1 MIHFEKEI
9 EDNEIRI
16 IGNERTPVSKAEGQL
31 QSRKRRKGCM
41 WFGGIVLVITLILG
55 IAVVS
60 YQVSSYK
67 TRKLYLDEPSYFEPL
82 YESEPL
88 VKEQRVERYKDS
100 TTFGHTE
107 IRDTT
112 VNDIPIRMYIPHNA
126 EMTLHLGRIN
136 RQDTTIIY
144 AAQAADV
151 RADNGGIVGAFV
163 LKGEPKAWG
172 LSKKGYCASIDGK
185 VTVGV
190 AANSPLF
197 EQATECE
204 GYFFRQYPLVD
215 NGVPVFNEPKG
226 KSIRRGI
233 CDMGGTIFMV
243 ETLAKESFYDF
254 AQALADMGVNNAIY
268 LVGSTAYGWA
278 VDREG
283 IAHEFGYDDCYAGRR
298 RMPKNTSYI
307 IWRRK

>member
-1 MIHFEKEI
+1 MIQFEKDI
-9 EDNEIRI
+9 EDSEIRI
-16 IGNERTPVSKAEGQL
+16 IGNELAPMPTPEASQRP
-31 QSRKRRKGCM
+31 RKPRQG
-41 WFGGIVLVITLILG
+41 WWWLLVVVFAVIVTG
-55 IAVVS
+55 VVV
-60 YQVSSYK
+60 YKVSSHK
-67 TRKLYLDEPSYFEPL
+67 TKALYEEEPSYFEPL

-88 VKEQRVERYKDS
+88 VKEQRIEIILSDS
-100 TTFGHTE
+100 VAFGYTE

-112 VNDIPIRMYIPHNA
+112 VNDIPIRMYIPHHA
-126 EMTLHLGRIN
+126 EMSLHLGRIN
-136 RQDTTIIY
+136 RQDTTIVY
-144 AAQAADV
+144 VAQAADV

-172 LSKKGYCASIDGK
+172 LSKKGFCASIDGK

-197 EQATECE
+197 EQATERG

-215 NGVPVFNEPKG
+215 NGTPVLNEPKG
-226 KSIRRGI
+226 KAIRRGI

-243 ETLAKESFYDF
+243 ETLTKESFYDY
-254 AQALADMGVNNAIY
+254 AQALADMGVDNAIY

-278 VDREG
+278 VDRQG
-283 IAHEFGYDDCYAGRR
+283 LAHEFGEDDCYAGRR

-307 IWRRK
+307 IWKRK

>member
-1 MIHFEKEI
+1 MIQFEKDI
-9 EDNEIRI
+9 EDSEIRI
-16 IGNERTPVSKAEGQL
+16 IGNELAPMPTSDPPEKPKKSGIWRWLIFSGIFIIGIIIIGIIVSKISAHKEYALYAE
-31 QSRKRRKGCM
+31 
-41 WFGGIVLVITLILG
+41 
-55 IAVVS
+55 
-60 YQVSSYK
+60 
-67 TRKLYLDEPSYFEPL
+67 EPSYFEPL

-88 VKEQRVERYKDS
+88 VMEQRIEQHRDS
-100 TTFGHTE
+100 ATFGYTE
-107 IRDTT
+107 IRDTI
-112 VNDIPIRMYIPHNA
+112 VNDIPIRMYIPHHA

-197 EQATECE
+197 EQATESE

-243 ETLAKESFYDF
+243 ETLTKESFYDY
-254 AQALADMGVNNAIY
+254 AQALADMGVDHAIY

-278 VDREG
+278 VDRQG
-283 IAHEFGYDDCYAGRR
+283 LAHEFGEDDCYAGHR
-298 RMPKNTSYI
+298 RMPKNTTYI
-307 IWRRK
+307 VWRRK

>member
-1 MIHFEKEI
+1 MIQFEKDI

-16 IGNERTPVSKAEGQL
+16 IGTPPAPIPEQPEESPKTNKNI
-31 QSRKRRKGCM
+31 KR
-41 WFGGIVLVITLILG
+41 WLILG
-55 IAVVS
+55 AIFIIIIIITGIIIHKI
-60 YQVSSYK
+60 SSY
-67 TRKLYLDEPSYFEPL
+67 RESKLYVEEPSYFEPL

-88 VKEQRVERYKDS
+88 VKIQQINIVPNDS
-100 TTFGHTE
+100 TAIGYTE
-107 IRDTT
+107 IRDTII
-112 VNDIPIRMYIPHNA
+112 NDIPIRIYIPHHA
-126 EMTLHLGRIN
+126 EMSLHLGRLN

-197 EQATECE
+197 EQATERG

-215 NGVPVFNEPKG
+215 NGTPVLNEPKG
-226 KSIRRGI
+226 KAIRRGI
-233 CDMGGTIFMV
+233 CDMDGTIFMV
-243 ETLAKESFYDF
+243 ETLTKESFYDY
-254 AQALADMGVNNAIY
+254 AQALADMGINNAIY

>member
-1 MIHFEKEI
+1 MIQFEKDI
-9 EDNEIRI
+9 EDSEIRI
-16 IGNERTPVSKAEGQL
+16 IGTPPVPISEQPEAPKKTNKNKKRWLIFMGIFIIIIIITGIIISK
-31 QSRKRRKGCM
+31 
-41 WFGGIVLVITLILG
+41 I
-55 IAVVS
+55 
-60 YQVSSYK
+60 SSY
-67 TRKLYLDEPSYFEPL
+67 RESKLYVEEPSYFEPL

-88 VKEQRVERYKDS
+88 IMEQQIEQYKDS
-100 TTFGHTE
+100 ATFGYTE
-107 IRDTT
+107 IRDTII
-112 VNDIPIRMYIPHNA
+112 NDIPIRLYIPHHA
-126 EMTLHLGRIN
+126 EMSLHLGRLN

-197 EQATECE
+197 EQATERG

-215 NGVPVFNEPKG
+215 NGTPVLNEPKG
-226 KSIRRGI
+226 KAIRRGI
-233 CDMGGTIFMV
+233 CDMDGSIFMV
-243 ETLAKESFYDF
+243 ETLTKESFYDYT
-254 AQALADMGVNNAIY
+254 QALADMGVDHAIY

-278 VDREG
+278 VDHEG

>member
-1 MIHFEKEI
+1 MIQFEKDI
-9 EDNEIRI
+9 EDSEIRI
-16 IGNERTPVSKAEGQL
+16 IGNELAPMPTSDPPEKPKKPGIWRWLKFLGIFVIIIIITGIIVSKISVHKEYALYAE
-31 QSRKRRKGCM
+31 
-41 WFGGIVLVITLILG
+41 
-55 IAVVS
+55 
-60 YQVSSYK
+60 
-67 TRKLYLDEPSYFEPL
+67 EPSYFEPL

-88 VKEQRVERYKDS
+88 VMEQRIEQHQDS
-100 TTFGHTE
+100 DAFGYTE
-107 IRDTT
+107 IRDTII
-112 VNDIPIRMYIPHNA
+112 NDIPIRMYIPHHA

-185 VTVGV
+185 VTIGV

-197 EQATECE
+197 EQATECG

-215 NGVPVFNEPKG
+215 NGQPVFNEPKG

-243 ETLAKESFYDF
+243 ETLTKESFYDY
-254 AQALADMGVNNAIY
+254 AQALADMGVDNAIY

-278 VDREG
+278 VDRQG
-283 IAHEFGYDDCYAGRR
+283 LAHEFGEDDCYAGRR
-298 RMPKNTSYI
+298 RMPKNTTYI
-307 IWRRK
+307 VWRRK

>member
-1 MIHFEKEI
+1 MIQFEKDI

-16 IGNERTPVSKAEGQL
+16 IGNELVPVPTPEDHRMP
-31 QSRKRRKGCM
+31 RKPRRRGM
-41 WFGGIVLVITLILG
+41 WLVGILLAIIIIGIVTY
-55 IAVVS
+55 IAKS
-60 YQVSSYK
+60 HKESS
-67 TRKLYLDEPSYFEPL
+67 LYAEEPSYFEPL

-88 VKEQRVERYKDS
+88 VMEQQIEQYKDS
-100 TTFGHTE
+100 VGFGYTE
-107 IRDTT
+107 IRDTI
-112 VNDIPIRMYIPHNA
+112 VNDIPIRMYIPHHA

-136 RQDTTIIY
+136 RQDTTIVY

-172 LSKKGYCASIDGK
+172 LSKRGYCASIDGK

-190 AANSPLF
+190 ADNSPLF
-197 EQATECE
+197 EQATERG

-215 NGVPVFNEPKG
+215 NGAPVLNEPKG
-226 KSIRRGI
+226 KAIRRGV
-233 CDMGGTIFMV
+233 CDMDGTIFMV
-243 ETLAKESFYDF
+243 ETLTKESFYDY
-254 AQALADMGVNNAIY
+254 AQALADMGVDHAIY

-278 VDREG
+278 VDRQG
-283 IAHEFGYDDCYAGRR
+283 IAHEFGEDDCYAGRR

-307 IWRRK
+307 VWRRM

>member
-1 MIHFEKEI
+1 MIQFEKDI
-9 EDNEIRI
+9 EDSEIRI
-16 IGNERTPVSKAEGQL
+16 IGTPPAPIPEQPPKTNKNKKRWLIFMGIFIIIIIITGIIISK
-31 QSRKRRKGCM
+31 
-41 WFGGIVLVITLILG
+41 I
-55 IAVVS
+55 
-60 YQVSSYK
+60 SSY
-67 TRKLYLDEPSYFEPL
+67 RESKLYVEEPSYFEPL

-88 VKEQRVERYKDS
+88 IMEQQIEQYKDS
-100 TTFGHTE
+100 ATFGYTE
-107 IRDTT
+107 IRDTII
-112 VNDIPIRMYIPHNA
+112 NDIPIRLYIPHHA
-126 EMTLHLGRIN
+126 DMTLHLGRIN

-172 LSKKGYCASIDGK
+172 LSKKGYCASIDGN

-197 EQATECE
+197 EQATERG

-215 NGVPVFNEPKG
+215 NGTPVLNEPKG
-226 KSIRRGI
+226 KAIRRGI
-233 CDMGGTIFMV
+233 CDMGGSIFMV
-243 ETLAKESFYDF
+243 ETLTKESFYDY
-254 AQALADMGVNNAIY
+254 AQALADMGVDNAIY

-278 VDREG
+278 VDRQG
-283 IAHEFGYDDCYAGRR
+283 IAHEFGEDDCYAGRR

>member
-1 MIHFEKEI
+1 MIQFEKDI
-9 EDNEIRI
+9 EDSEIRI
-16 IGNERTPVSKAEGQL
+16 IGNELAPVPTPEVSQ
-31 QSRKRRKGCM
+31 QPRKPRRD
-41 WFGGIVLVITLILG
+41 WWWLLVIVFAIIVTG
-55 IAVVS
+55 VVV
-60 YQVSSYK
+60 YKVSSHK
-67 TRKLYLDEPSYFEPL
+67 TKALYEEEPSYFEPL

-88 VKEQRVERYKDS
+88 VKEQRIEIIPSDS
-100 TTFGHTE
+100 VAFGYTE

-112 VNDIPIRMYIPHNA
+112 INDIPIRMYIPHHA
-126 EMTLHLGRIN
+126 EMSLHLGRIN
-136 RQDTTIIY
+136 RQDTTIVY
-144 AAQAADV
+144 VAQAADV

-172 LSKKGYCASIDGK
+172 LSKKGFCASIDGK

-197 EQATECE
+197 EQATEHG

-215 NGVPVFNEPKG
+215 NGVPVLNEPKG

-233 CDMGGTIFMV
+233 CDMGGIIFMV
-243 ETLAKESFYDF
+243 ETLTKESFYDY
-254 AQALADMGVNNAIY
+254 AQALADMGVDNAIY

-278 VDREG
+278 VDRQG
-283 IAHEFGYDDCYAGRR
+283 LAHEFGEDDCYAGRR

-307 IWRRK
+307 VWRRK

>member
-1 MIHFEKEI
+1 MIQFEKDI
-9 EDNEIRI
+9 EDSEIRI
-16 IGNERTPVSKAEGQL
+16 IGSELAPMPTSEPPEKPKKPGIWRWLIFSGIFIIGIIITGIIVSKISFHKEYALYAE
-31 QSRKRRKGCM
+31 
-41 WFGGIVLVITLILG
+41 
-55 IAVVS
+55 
-60 YQVSSYK
+60 
-67 TRKLYLDEPSYFEPL
+67 EPSYFEPL

-88 VKEQRVERYKDS
+88 VMEQRIEQYRDS
-100 TTFGHTE
+100 STFGYTE
-107 IRDTT
+107 IRDTI
-112 VNDIPIRMYIPHNA
+112 VNDIPIRMYIPHHA

-197 EQATECE
+197 EQATESE

-243 ETLAKESFYDF
+243 ETLTKESFYDY
-254 AQALADMGVNNAIY
+254 AQALADMGVDHAIY

-278 VDREG
+278 IDRQG
-283 IAHEFGYDDCYAGRR
+283 IAHEFGEDDCYAGHR
-298 RMPKNTSYI
+298 RMPKNTTYI
-307 IWRRK
+307 VWRRK

>member
-1 MIHFEKEI
+1 MMDLIKDI
-9 EDNEIRI
+9 GDTEIRVIGSELAPVPNPEQPKKPQKKWGWILLAVITIGII
-16 IGNERTPVSKAEGQL
+16 IGVIVRSVSAHRAE
-31 QSRKRRKGCM
+31 
-41 WFGGIVLVITLILG
+41 VLY
-55 IAVVS
+55 AE
-60 YQVSSYK
+60 
-67 TRKLYLDEPSYFEPL
+67 EPAYFEPFF
-82 YESEPL
+82 EAEPL
-88 VKEQRVERYKDS
+88 VKEQSIIVHSVDS
-100 TTFGHTE
+100 FAVGYTE

-112 VNDIPIRMYIPHNA
+112 VNDIPIRMYIPHHA
-126 EMTLHLGRIN
+126 EMSLHIGRMN

-172 LSKKGYCASIDGK
+172 LSKRGYCASIDGK
-185 VTVGV
+185 VTIGV
-190 AANSPLF
+190 ADNSPLF
-197 EQATECE
+197 EQATERG

-215 NGVPVFNEPKG
+215 NGTPIMNEPKG
-226 KSIRRGI
+226 KAVRRGI
-233 CDMGGTIFMV
+233 CDMDGQVFMV

-254 AQALADMGVNNAIY
+254 AQALADMGTDHAIY

-283 IAHEFGYDDCYAGRR
+283 IAHEFGEDNFYTGRR

-307 IWRRK
+307 VWRRK

>member
-1 MIHFEKEI
+1 MIQFEKDI
-9 EDNEIRI
+9 EDSEIRI
-16 IGNERTPVSKAEGQL
+16 IGSDSLPVPDPKPP
-31 QSRKRRKGCM
+31 KRFKDI
-41 WFGGIVLVITLILG
+41 WSWLILG
-55 IAVVS
+55 AIFIIIIIITGIIIPKI
-60 YQVSSYK
+60 SSYK
-67 TRKLYLDEPSYFEPL
+67 EAVLYAEEPSYFEPL
-82 YESEPL
+82 MESEPL
-88 VKEQRVERYKDS
+88 VKIQQINIVPNDS
-100 TTFGHTE
+100 TTLGYTE

-112 VNDIPIRMYIPHNA
+112 INDIPIRIYTPHHA
-126 EMTLHLGRIN
+126 EMTLQLGRLD

-190 AANSPLF
+190 ADNSPLF
-197 EQATECE
+197 EQATERG

-215 NGVPVFNEPKG
+215 NGAPIFNEPKG
-226 KSIRRGI
+226 KAIRRGI
-233 CDMGGTIFMV
+233 CDRNGVIFMV

-254 AQALADMGVNNAIY
+254 AQALADMGTDYAVY

-307 IWRRK
+307 VWRRK

>member
-1 MIHFEKEI
+1 MMDLIKDI
-9 EDNEIRI
+9 GDTEIRV
-16 IGNERTPVSKAEGQL
+16 IGSDSLPVTDPKQP
-31 QSRKRRKGCM
+31 KKPKNNWRR
-41 WFGGIVLVITLILG
+41 LILG
-55 IAVVS
+55 AIFIIIIIIIGIIVHKT
-60 YQVSSYK
+60 SSYK
-67 TRKLYLDEPSYFEPL
+67 EAKLYAEEPSYFEPL
-82 YESEPL
+82 FEDEPL
-88 VKEQRVERYKDS
+88 LKVQEIVLHTPDS
-100 TTFGHTE
+100 LAVGYTE

-112 VNDIPIRMYIPHNA
+112 VNDIPIRMYIPHHA
-126 EMTLHLGRIN
+126 EMSLHLGRIN

-172 LSKKGYCASIDGK
+172 LSKRGYCASIDGK
-185 VTVGV
+185 VTIGV
-190 AANSPLF
+190 ADNSPLF
-197 EQATECE
+197 EQATERG

-215 NGVPVFNEPKG
+215 NGTPVMNEPKG
-226 KSIRRGI
+226 KAIRRGI

-254 AQALADMGVNNAIY
+254 AQALADMGIDNAIY
-268 LVGSTAYGWA
+268 LVGSAAYGWA

-283 IAHEFGYDDCYAGRR
+283 IAHEFGEDNFYTGRR

-307 IWRRK
+307 VWRRK

>member
-1 MIHFEKEI
+1 MIQFEKDI

-16 IGNERTPVSKAEGQL
+16 IGNELAPVPTPED
-31 QSRKRRKGCM
+31 SRLPQKLRKGCM
-41 WFGGIVLVITLILG
+41 WLVGILLAIIIIG
-55 IAVVS
+55 AVA
-60 YQVSSYK
+60 YMVSSHK
-67 TRKLYLDEPSYFEPL
+67 KAILYAEEPSFFEPL

-88 VKEQRVERYKDS
+88 IMEQRIEQYKDS
-100 TTFGHTE
+100 VNFGYTE
-107 IRDTT
+107 IRDTI
-112 VNDIPIRMYIPHNA
+112 VNDIPIRMYIPHHA

-172 LSKKGYCASIDGK
+172 LSKKGYCAVIDGK

-197 EQATECE
+197 EQATERG

-215 NGVPVFNEPKG
+215 NGMPVLNEPKG
-226 KSIRRGI
+226 KAVRRGI
-233 CDMGGTIFMV
+233 CDMDGIIFMV
-243 ETLAKESFYDF
+243 ETLTKESFHDY
-254 AQALADMGVNNAIY
+254 AQALADMGVEHAIY

-278 VDREG
+278 IDCQGV
-283 IAHEFGYDDCYAGRR
+283 AHEFGEDDCYAGLIKCRR
-298 RMPKNTSYI
+298 
-307 IWRRK
+307 